1 MGLRTCRYPWM
12 SGFALQLVLLAV
24 VSGFAD
30 SATGAQRGV
39 AVSRLVALSP
49 GVTLPVQLS
58 RSLYAGKV
66 PVGTRIVAKTTQ
78 RVPVGEDLYLKRG
91 AELIGVVV
99 ASSAEDKGAGR
110 PATLTFEFTQLRYG
124 KQTVP
129 VRTKAI
135 AIANFTD
142 VGETFLPVT
151 GGADRGNAS
160 EASWTTKQVGGDEV
174 VRSGWVGDV
183 VGSRMETVGYA
194 DYWGVY
200 SLPMTLL
207 GDGTLPRAMGV
218 FSTTA
223 AGLYGFDKG
232 TELHSAGGR
241 ITLMRAGG
249 RVLIR
254 SGDNLLLEVM

>member
-12 SGFALQLVLLAV
+12 SGFTLQLVLLAV

-58 RSLYAGKV
+58 RSLCAGKV

-99 ASSAEDKGAGR
+99 ASSAGDKT
-110 PATLTFEFTQLRYG
+110 ATLTFEFTQLRYG